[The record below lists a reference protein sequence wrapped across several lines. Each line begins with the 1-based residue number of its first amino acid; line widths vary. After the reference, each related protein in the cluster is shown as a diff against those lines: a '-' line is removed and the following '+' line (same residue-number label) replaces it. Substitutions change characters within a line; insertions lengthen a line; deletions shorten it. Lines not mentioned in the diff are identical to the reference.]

1 MEKEKYFSV
10 GKAAEKAHLTA
21 ETLRHYDRIGLVRPS
36 HTDKWT
42 GYRGYTE
49 GDLVRLN
56 TVRALRCME
65 LPLREIKE
73 ILSLEDMAAIVA
85 ALRRATARADEKIAE
100 LIDAK
105 TRIGRATAFYEQKA
119 AEAAQEAQKRQPAR
133 EGFFVREISART
145 ILLADA
151 LSEATTGSLWNY
163 HRHFYAQVGEARR
176 ELFSFED
183 AAGIF
188 AENGR
193 ERLFAVC
200 TRFAPTA
207 GLRTLPAGRYLCAV
221 CGEDAIPEMRRALR
235 ARAHKLAQEGAAGA
249 QTAGAAATA
258 AAGAPAWEV
267 RMVVL
272 TGILLWK
279 YELQVYLGA

>member
-1 MEKEKYFSV
+1 M
-10 GKAAEKAHLTA
+10 
-21 ETLRHYDRIGLVRPS
+21 
-36 HTDKWT
+36 
-42 GYRGYTE
+42 
-49 GDLVRLN
+49 
-56 TVRALRCME
+56 
-65 LPLREIKE
+65 RE
-73 ILSLEDMAAIVA
+73 M
-85 ALRRATARADEKIAE
+85 
-100 LIDAK
+100 
-105 TRIGRATAFYEQKA
+105 
-119 AEAAQEAQKRQPAR
+119 
-133 EGFFVREISART
+133 SART